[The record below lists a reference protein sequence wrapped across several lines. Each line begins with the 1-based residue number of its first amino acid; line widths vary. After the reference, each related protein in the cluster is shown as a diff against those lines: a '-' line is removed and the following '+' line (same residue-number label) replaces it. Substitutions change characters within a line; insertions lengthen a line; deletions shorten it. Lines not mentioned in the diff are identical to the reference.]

1 MLMPLL
7 RQTVPS
13 MLADQII
20 SVQPITG
27 NAGQVYVMKNRW
39 SFKRIEVVH
48 SPENA
53 LLGQF
58 AIIINV
64 PIGEL
69 PEVLQYCKDTFVN
82 NFTVENNK
90 IWFNSEADRTLFL
103 LRWEE

>member
-1 MLMPLL
+1 MLLPLL

-13 MLADQII
+13 MLADQIVGI
-20 SVQPITG
+20 QPMTG

-48 SPENA
+48 NA
-53 LLGQF
+53 EDELLGQY
-58 AIIINV
+58 AIVINV
-64 PIGEL
+64 PMGEL
-69 PEVLQYCKDTFVN
+69 PEVLQYCKETFGE
-82 NFTVENNK
+82 NFTAEYNK